1 MLGELTSSPAGEGA
15 PISPPM
21 QNDHETMAELADELR
36 ALIARARSV
45 VAFTGAGIS
54 TESGVPDFRSPG
66 SPWLKNKPIDFGEWL
81 ASEEA
86 RCEAW
91 RRKFTMDDIYRG
103 AKPSAGHRAL
113 AALVAEGRSPGI
125 ITQNIDGLH
134 QAAGIPDEQV
144 VELHGNGTYAT
155 CLSCGERH
163 ELVDVRREF
172 EASGR
177 APTCTECGGL
187 VKSATISFGQAMPE
201 TAMRRARELT
211 LGCDLFLAI
220 GSSLVVY
227 PAAGFPVMAKRNGA
241 SLVIINREPTDLDS
255 LADLVIAGEIGTVLG
270 PLAATH

>member
-1 MLGELTSSPAGEGA
+1 
-15 PISPPM
+15 M
-21 QNDHETMAELADELR
+21 QNNHETPVALGDELR
-36 ALIARARSV
+36 AMIARARSI

-66 SPWLKNKPIDFGEWL
+66 SPWLVNKPIEFGEWL

-91 RRKFTMDDIYRG
+91 RRKFTMDDIYQG
-103 AKPSAGHRAL
+103 AQPGTGHMAL
-113 AALVAEGRSPGI
+113 AKLVADGKSPGI

-134 QAAGIPDEQV
+134 QAAGIPDGQV

-155 CLSCGERH
+155 CLSCGLRH
-163 ELVDVRREF
+163 ELADVRREF
-172 EASGR
+172 ESTGR
-177 APTCTECGGL
+177 APVCRSCGGM
-187 VKSATISFGQAMPE
+187 VKSATISFGQSMPE
-201 TAMRRARELT
+201 AAMRKARELT

-227 PAAGFPVMAKRNGA
+227 PAAGFPVLAKRNGA
-241 SLVIINREPTDLDS
+241 RLVIINREPTELDS
-255 LADLVIAGEIGTVLG
+255 IADLVIPGEIGQVLG

>member
-1 MLGELTSSPAGEGA
+1 
-15 PISPPM
+15 M
-21 QNDHETMAELADELR
+21 QNDHETPADLGEELR
-36 ALIARARSV
+36 TLIARSRSV

-103 AKPSAGHRAL
+103 AQPGTGHRAL
-113 AALVAEGRSPGI
+113 ARLVADGRSPGV

-144 VELHGNGTYAT
+144 IELHGNGTYAT
-155 CLSCGERH
+155 CLACGLRH
-163 ELVDVRREF
+163 ELADVRRDF

-177 APTCTECGGL
+177 APTCTACGGM
-187 VKSATISFGQAMPE
+187 VKSATVSFGQAMPDA
-201 TAMRRARELT
+201 AMRKARELT

-227 PAAGFPVMAKRNGA
+227 PAAGFPVLAKRNGA
-241 SLVIINREPTDLDS
+241 RLVIINREPTDLDS
-255 LADLVIAGEIGTVLG
+255 LADLVIPGEIGEVLA